1 MRASPSSSSSTTASP
16 TTRAFAASAWLIV
29 LLGSA
34 GLASASDHAGF
45 SPPPTAV
52 PAGPPRPAPR
62 AVGVATALP
71 APVPLPLPRKILRP
85 PGVDGAA
92 GGNATGGSGVG
103 GGAAAGGGPVRPS
116 RMDEGCAGAEDIEI
130 YQGHASPLPS
140 GVPAYKVDVVN
151 RCLGDLDGGSGEC
164 AIAGIHVRCGW
175 FSSVSLVDPS
185 KFRRLGHDDCLLNDG
200 RPMLGGETISF
211 EYSNSFKYELS
222 VRVATCVDPTAS
234 P

>member
-1 MRASPSSSSSTTASP
+1 MRASPPSSTTASRS
-16 TTRAFAASAWLIV
+16 TRALAASAWLIV

-34 GLASASDHAGF
+34 ALANASDDAGF

-62 AVGVATALP
+62 AVAAALP
-71 APVPLPLPRKILRP
+71 APVPLPRKILRP

-92 GGNATGGSGVG
+92 GNVTGG
-103 GGAAAGGGPVRPS
+103 GGAGTAGSPVRPS
-116 RMDEGCAGAEDIEI
+116 RMDEGCAGAEDIEL
-130 YQGHASPLPS
+130 YQGQASPLPS

-151 RCLGDLDGGSGEC
+151 RCLGGELDGGVC

-175 FSSVSLVDPS
+175 FSSVSLVDPR

-200 RPMLGGETISF
+200 RPLLGGETVSF
-211 EYSNSFKYELS
+211 EYANSFKYDLS
-222 VRVATCVDPTAS
+222 IRVATCVDPTAS

>member
-1 MRASPSSSSSTTASP
+1 MMPSPSPSAASRA
-16 TTRAFAASAWLIV
+16 TRALAASAWLIV
-29 LLGSA
+29 LLGSVS
-34 GLASASDHAGF
+34 LATAASDDAGF

-62 AVGVATALP
+62 AAAAA
-71 APVPLPLPRKILRP
+71 APVPALPRKILRP
-85 PGVDGAA
+85 PAPGVH
-92 GGNATGGSGVG
+92 
-103 GGAAAGGGPVRPS
+103 GAAAGNVTSTGGGGGPVRPS
-116 RMDEGCAGAEDIEI
+116 QMDEGCAGAEDIEI
-130 YQGHASPLPS
+130 YQGPASSLPS
-140 GVPAYKVDVVN
+140 GVPSYKVDVVN
-151 RCLGDLDGGSGEC
+151 RCLGGLDASGEC

-200 RPMLGGETISF
+200 RPLLGGDTISF

-222 VRVATCVDPTAS
+222 VRVATCVDPTAY